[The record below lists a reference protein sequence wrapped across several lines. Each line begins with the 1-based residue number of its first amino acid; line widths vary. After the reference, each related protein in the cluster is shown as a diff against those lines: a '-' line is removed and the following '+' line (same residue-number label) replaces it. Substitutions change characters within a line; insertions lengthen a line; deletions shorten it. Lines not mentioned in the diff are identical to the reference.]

1 MKTLKVSPAILRPV
15 WQETL
20 KVLETFRV
28 CDVLGWI
35 APCGDAAGASAP
47 CGDDSALRAAH
58 TLTGAGAET
67 EKELRLWT
75 LMPSVLDRAFKGEL

>member
-28 CDVLGWI
+28 CDVLGWV

-47 CGDDSALRAAH
+47 CGDDIRAAG
-58 TLTGAGAET
+58 GAHPDGC
-67 EKELRLWT
+67 RCR
-75 LMPSVLDRAFKGEL
+75 DGEGVALVDADAVRVGSGV